1 MTEIVHVERGRYH
14 DSVTLMRA
22 SAAAREIPGV
32 EIVIAAM
39 GTDLN
44 RTLLVDA
51 GFPASEATADD
62 LVIAVRSDG
71 DASAEEARAAVERV
85 LTERRRSTSGGDRQP
100 VALTVESAAARDPAA
115 GVVVVSVP
123 GPHAYVE
130 AVAALRAGRH
140 VMVFSDGVEVAA
152 EVALKREAAS
162 RGRLVMGPDCG
173 TAILDGVGLG
183 FANVVQPGPVG
194 LVAASG
200 TGAQQLCGLL
210 DGAGIGVR
218 HVLGVGGRDLSSDV
232 GGASTL
238 VALDAL
244 DGDPQV
250 EAIAIVSKP
259 PDPAVAAAVMAAA
272 GRCRAPVVLALV
284 GPGRPTLTDA
294 AAEIAASLGMP
305 FAEPRSW
312 WPPVD
317 PATSR
322 PGPVLGLFA
331 GGTNAAEAVVV
342 LEELL
347 GPVRSNVHHDRSRRI
362 GPDDDPV
369 GGHAVLDLGDDELTA
384 GRPHP
389 MIDPAAVADRLAAAA
404 TAARG
409 PGVVLLDVVL
419 GHGAHP
425 DPAAVLAPALDD
437 ARAAGLAAVVTLV
450 GTDADPQGLDR
461 QAQALVAAGATVHRS
476 NARAAA
482 DAAALVTGV
491 GRAESEQ
498 GAPAAGA
505 TDLAD
510 LLVAPQAVITVGA
523 PTLDEALA
531 AQGVPTVPVE
541 WRPPP
546 AGSVAAV
553 AAVAADP
560 GLAEANRTAIE
571 RMASVRPHLVDIRPA
586 AEVVGLGGYELL
598 HAGPP
603 LDWDSASGPMRGA
616 IIGACLYEG
625 WADTPHAA
633 EALATSG
640 AIALSP
646 CHDHASVGPMAGIVS
661 PSMPMWVLED
671 GDGRTSRSTLNE
683 GLGKVLRYGAFGDA
697 VSERLGW
704 MQHVLGPVLAAA
716 LRRHGPIDVGS
727 LIASMV
733 AMGDEGHNRNR
744 AGTSL
749 LVRALAPD
757 LARIIG
763 DGQVGHR
770 AGDVADVLAFID
782 SNDHFLLNVVM
793 GAAKL
798 VADAGRNVA
807 GSTVVVAMARNGT
820 EFGIRVAGTG
830 DRWFTA
836 PAGVPEGLYL
846 GGYGPDDANADI
858 GDSTITETV
867 GLGGF
872 AMAGAPAIV
881 QLVGGEVGD
890 ARRSTELM
898 YEVTLAE
905 HPTWALPALDF
916 RGVPFGIDV
925 LRVVRTGVT
934 PIVNTGIAGRV
945 AGTGQVG
952 AGLVRPPLDCFTA
965 ALAALAA
972 GVGTAAGRAAEPAAA
987 EAAPIAGAADPAAA
1001 LATLA
1006 AGRPAPAGPGP
1017 VTGSADP
1024 AAVPPAEPGAQQPPE
1039 DVAG

>member
-1 MTEIVHVERGRYH
+1 MTEIVRVERGRYH

-32 EIVIAAM
+32 EAVIAAM
-39 GTDLN
+39 GTGVN
-44 RTLLVDA
+44 HALLVDA
-51 GFPASEATADD
+51 GFPAPEATADD

-71 DASAEEARAAVERV
+71 DASADEASAAVERV
-85 LTERRRSTSGGDRQP
+85 LTERRPSTPGGDRQP
-100 VALTVESAAARDPAA
+100 VPLTVESAAARDPAA

-140 VMVFSDGVEVAA
+140 VMVFSDGVNVAA

-162 RGRLVMGPDCG
+162 LGRLVMGPDCG

-183 FANVVQPGPVG
+183 FANVVEPGPVG

-200 TGAQQLCGLL
+200 TGAQQLCCLL
-210 DGAGIGVR
+210 DGAGVGVR
-218 HVLGVGGRDLSSDV
+218 HVVGVGGRDLSSEV
-232 GGASTL
+232 GAASTL

-244 DGDPQV
+244 DGDPGIGV
-250 EAIAIVSKP
+250 IAIVSKP
-259 PDPAVAAAVMAAA
+259 PDPQVAEAVLAAA
-272 GRCRAPVVLALV
+272 GRCRTPVVLALV

-294 AAEIAASLGMP
+294 AAEIAASLGVP
-305 FAEPRSW
+305 FAAPRSW
-312 WPPVD
+312 CPPAD
-317 PATSR
+317 PAIGR
-322 PGPVLGLFA
+322 PGPVLGLFG
-331 GGTNAAEAVVV
+331 GGTNAVEAVVV

-362 GPDDDPV
+362 GPDDDPAEE
-369 GGHAVLDLGDDELTA
+369 HAVLDLGDDELTA

-389 MIDPAAVADRLAAAA
+389 MIDPAAVADRLVAAA
-404 TAARG
+404 TSGRG

-425 DPAAVLAPALDD
+425 DPAAVLAPALEA
-437 ARAAGLAAVVTLV
+437 ARAEGVAAVVTLV
-450 GTDADPQGLDR
+450 GTAADPQDLDR
-461 QAQALVAAGATVHRS
+461 QAQTLVGAGATVHRS

-482 DAAALVTGV
+482 DAAALVMGM

-498 GAPAAGA
+498 GVPAAGA

-523 PTLDEALA
+523 PTLDEALV
-531 AQGVPTVPVE
+531 AQGVPTVRVE

-553 AAVAADP
+553 AAVSADP

-571 RMASVRPHLVDIRPA
+571 RMASVRPHLVDVRPA
-586 AEVVGLGGYELL
+586 AEVVGLGRYELL

-616 IIGACLYEG
+616 IVGACLYER
-625 WADTPHAA
+625 WAATPQAA
-633 EALATSG
+633 EALAASG

-661 PSMPMWVLED
+661 PSMPMCVLED
-671 GDGRTSRSTLNE
+671 GDGRASRSTLNE

-697 VSERLGW
+697 VSERLRW
-704 MQHVLGPVLAAA
+704 MQHVLGPVLAEA
-716 LRRHGPIDVGS
+716 LRRHGPIDVGA
-727 LIASMV
+727 LVASML

-757 LARIIG
+757 LARSIG
-763 DGQVGHR
+763 DGHAGQR
-770 AGDVADVLAFID
+770 ADDVADVLAFID
-782 SNDHFLLNVVM
+782 SNDHFLLNMVM

-798 VADAGRNVA
+798 VADAGRDVA
-807 GSTVVVAMARNGT
+807 GSSVVVAMARNGT

-830 DRWFTA
+830 DRWFTD
-836 PAGVPEGLYL
+836 PATVPEGLYL

-881 QLVGGEVGD
+881 GLVGGSVGD
-890 ARRSTELM
+890 ARTWTELM

-952 AGLVRPPLDCFTA
+952 AGLVRPPLGCFTA

-972 GVGTAAGRAAEPAAA
+972 DVGPAGAD
-987 EAAPIAGAADPAAA
+987 AAPIVGAAGPAAGPRSDD
-1001 LATLA
+1001 
-1006 AGRPAPAGPGP
+1006 AGWL
-1017 VTGSADP
+1017 
-1024 AAVPPAEPGAQQPPE
+1024 PAEPGAASRSDDAGWLPAEPGAAPPE
-1039 DVAG
+1039 DEAG